1 MPVADDEFPLPAADG
16 NHAVHRQ
23 DAGFKRALYRRA
35 VNDARR
41 AVFNPARFDGGK
53 RHPVQ
58 RAAERIYNA
67 ADDGVPNANIRN
79 LSRAACNGAGGNERI
94 RVEQRCADG
103 ILGKIERETV
113 YIVIKLLNF
122 AIPTAGKTVNGD
134 DVILCALYYAVTV
147 NGGLKPV
154 LPHLFMQECA

>member
-16 NHAVHRQ
+16 DHAVHRQ
-23 DAGFKRALYRRA
+23 DAGFKRALYRCA

-41 AVFNPARFDGGK
+41 AVFDPARFDGGK

-67 ADDGVPNANIRN
+67 ADNGVPNANIRN
-79 LSRAACNGAGGNERI
+79 LSRAACNGSGGNERI

-103 ILGKIERETV
+103 ILGKIEREAV
-113 YIVIKLLNF
+113 NIVRQ
-122 AIPTAGKTVNGD
+122 TAKFHHTGSRKGH
-134 DVILCALYYAVTV
+134 
-147 NGGLKPV
+147 GW
-154 LPHLFMQECA
+154 